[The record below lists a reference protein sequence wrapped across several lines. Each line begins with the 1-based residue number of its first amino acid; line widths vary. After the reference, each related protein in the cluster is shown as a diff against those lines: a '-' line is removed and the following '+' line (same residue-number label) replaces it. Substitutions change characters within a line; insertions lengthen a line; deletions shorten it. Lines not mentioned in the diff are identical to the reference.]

1 MIETC
6 GIVRSSID
14 RPRRVLYM
22 FGTMSRSSL
31 VCLLLLLGA
40 VYSAHAQVNTSAI
53 AGAVTDETGSVIANA
68 TISVLQVETGLERQ
82 TATGENGEY
91 VVPQLSPGSYQITVK
106 KTGFQTGVVKNVVLA
121 IAQREVVNI

>member
-53 AGAVTDETGSVIANA
+53 AGAVTGET
-68 TISVLQVETGLERQ
+68 
-82 TATGENGEY
+82 GEY

-121 IAQREVVNI
+121 IAQREVVNISL